1 MELTVQDFALVD
13 AEPAAKAQWS
23 SPLFESFD
31 FDGNVS
37 LPQATVRE
45 LDFAVVPPAH
55 LPGYADLWKIDESGE
70 DLATAHMLYAP
81 DNQVTVSYDPSMAAR
96 FQDNNY
102 VSGLGRQL
110 VGTPDVMYRKGR
122 FFGSDLVVA
131 FEPEP
136 DQPATERPIDLP
148 IMRLHCPK
156 NAGCTATE
164 SFNVART
171 DKVEGKIAIVGLNA
185 SGTASATVTLG
196 QTWETADGDCLQ
208 YLVPATLRLEIG
220 RTLVNGEA
228 VAFGMRATVVDIG
241 KGVAKQCAIAPADDY
256 CQKPESEIRPE
267 CRLWSQPLAIRD
279 GSGEWSAKVGS
290 EQTGQV
296 GVDLEFFGQKLT
308 VGMAYSRTYSAELER
323 SYKLAKSDTSAYLP
337 YTRIPSNN
345 AAAVDDI
352 YWTTQ

>member
-1 MELTVQDFALVD
+1 MELTVRDFALVD
-13 AEPAAKAQWS
+13 HEPATRT
-23 SPLFESFD
+23 PLFESFD
-31 FDGNVS
+31 FGEKVS
-37 LPQATVRE
+37 LPQAAVGE
-45 LDFAVVPPAH
+45 LDFAIVPPSH
-55 LPGYADLWKIDESGE
+55 VPGYADLWKIDESGE
-70 DLATAHMLYAP
+70 ELATAHMLYAP
-81 DNQVTVSYDPSMAAR
+81 GNQVTVSYDPSVAPR
-96 FQDNNY
+96 FQENNY

-110 VGTPDVMYRKGR
+110 VATPDVMYRKGR

-136 DQPATERPIDLP
+136 DQPATERPIELP

-171 DKVEGKIAIVGLNA
+171 KTVEGKIAIVGLNA

-196 QTWETADGDCLQ
+196 QTWETADGECLQ

-241 KGVAKQCAIAPADDY
+241 KGVAKQCAIDPADDY

-267 CRLWSQPLAIRD
+267 CRLWSQPLAIRN

-296 GVDLEFFGQKLT
+296 GVDLEFFDQKLT
-308 VGMAYSRTYSAELER
+308 LGMAYSRTYSAELER
-323 SYKLAKSDTSAYLP
+323 SYKLAKSDTMAYLP